1 MKAAAYARVSTADQV
16 DGFSLSAQLRA
27 IRAHCASQGW
37 TLAAEYTDEGVSASR
52 ESAALRP
59 SFRQLMEDVD
69 AGRIDVVIVHK
80 LDRFSRNLTVTLQ
93 SLGRIDR
100 AGAAFVS
107 VVEHID
113 IDAKAV
119 LYVKPRAAMLP
130 LFELVRDE
138 KVWPGDPERPRGTTA
153 ALSPALMSGVEERV
167 VFTPGELAA

>member
-1 MKAAAYARVSTADQV
+1 MPRARYDAERGRLQADIERCEVELASVTFEPVATLTAIQEAWPEATDEERARM
-16 DGFSLSAQLRA
+16 AQL
-27 IRAHCASQGW
+27 I
-37 TLAAEYTDEGVSASR
+37 LEEV
-52 ESAALRP
+52 
-59 SFRQLMEDVD
+59 
-69 AGRIDVVIVHK
+69 
-80 LDRFSRNLTVTLQ
+80 
-93 SLGRIDR
+93 
-100 AGAAFVS
+100 
-107 VVEHID
+107 HID